1 MIAEETKQNNKTSTK
16 SWKEKAK
23 RLGTEVHALSLALRD
38 PRVPWYAR
46 ALAGIVVA
54 YALSPVDLIPDFIP
68 VLGYADDLLLIPAGI
83 YLTQKLI
90 TREILEEYRQR
101 ARSEPVTG
109 KAKCVAA
116 AIIIFFWLV
125 VVYLVIRF
133 IWETAS

>member
-1 MIAEETKQNNKTSTK
+1 MIAEETQQHNKTNTK
-16 SWKEKAK
+16 SWKEKA
-23 RLGTEVHALSLALRD
+23 RWLGAEVHALSLALRD

-46 ALAGIVVA
+46 ALGGIVVA

-90 TREILEEYRQR
+90 PREILEECRQR

-109 KAKCVAA
+109 KGKWVAA
-116 AIIIFFWLV
+116 VIIFIWLV